1 VPKPSDQHTTKL
13 RSAPAAR
20 ESTAS
25 DRGAALESKPTT
37 GKRRVFTAAEKL
49 RIVREADAN
58 TERGGIEALLR
69 REGIYSSLLANWRT
83 QLAIGGSSALVS
95 RKPGRKPKHDA
106 KDKRILEL
114 EKRTGR
120 LEAKLLLA
128 EKLLA
133 LQKKASE
140 ILGISLDSDEES

>member
-1 VPKPSDQHTTKL
+1 MKP
-13 RSAPAAR
+13 
-20 ESTAS
+20 
-25 DRGAALESKPTT
+25 
-37 GKRRVFTAAEKL
+37 
-49 RIVREADAN
+49 N

-83 QLAIGGSSALVS
+83 QLAIGGSRALVS

-114 EKRTGR
+114 VKRTGR

>member
-1 VPKPSDQHTTKL
+1 M
-13 RSAPAAR
+13 
-20 ESTAS
+20 
-25 DRGAALESKPTT
+25 
-37 GKRRVFTAAEKL
+37 
-49 RIVREADAN
+49 
-58 TERGGIEALLR
+58 
-69 REGIYSSLLANWRT
+69 
-83 QLAIGGSSALVS
+83 S

-114 EKRTGR
+114 VKRTGR

>member
-1 VPKPSDQHTTKL
+1 MQ
-13 RSAPAAR
+13 
-20 ESTAS
+20 
-25 DRGAALESKPTT
+25 
-37 GKRRVFTAAEKL
+37 
-49 RIVREADAN
+49 RIP
-58 TERGGIEALLR
+58 
-69 REGIYSSLLANWRT
+69 NWRT
-83 QLAIGGSSALVS
+83 QLAIGGSSARHE
-95 RKPGRKPKHDA
+95 RKPGREPKHDA

-128 EKLLA
+128 EMLLA

>member
-1 VPKPSDQHTTKL
+1 M
-13 RSAPAAR
+13 
-20 ESTAS
+20 
-25 DRGAALESKPTT
+25 
-37 GKRRVFTAAEKL
+37 
-49 RIVREADAN
+49 
-58 TERGGIEALLR
+58 R
-69 REGIYSSLLANWRT
+69 REGIYSSLLANWRS
-83 QLAIGGSSALVS
+83 QLAFGGSDALVA

-114 EKRTGR
+114 EKRTKR

>member
-1 VPKPSDQHTTKL
+1 M
-13 RSAPAAR
+13 
-20 ESTAS
+20 
-25 DRGAALESKPTT
+25 
-37 GKRRVFTAAEKL
+37 
-49 RIVREADAN
+49 VREADAN

-69 REGIYSSLLANWRT
+69 REGIYSSLLANRRT
-83 QLAIGGSSALVS
+83 QLAIGGSRALVS

-114 EKRTGR
+114 VKRTGR

-133 LQKKASE
+133 LQKRASE